1 MTLYINRNLVKEGYP
16 SEYKISLPS
25 SFENY
30 KTYRIELFK
39 CQIPDLRDFYSSRG
53 IFIASGEWDT
63 FIPIQPGQLV
73 VFDRKKNSGCYWN
86 LVNEE
91 SNKIKRKKLKSDNLT
106 FTVNTTHNKNQIPE
120 EYLPFYSYYSS
131 IIFPSVFNIV
141 EQNSYMYAY
150 TSYDTIN
157 SMQSIDNVLS
167 TNNVELCLKETTKNL
182 IATSHITPD
191 GMVNLTSDYIPY
203 SGNTLIFEFYD
214 QSFNKIRISELLI
227 VLKFNY

>member
-1 MTLYINRNLVKEGYP
+1 
-16 SEYKISLPS
+16 
-25 SFENY
+25 
-30 KTYRIELFK
+30 
-39 CQIPDLRDFYSSRG
+39 
-53 IFIASGEWDT
+53 
-63 FIPIQPGQLV
+63 
-73 VFDRKKNSGCYWN
+73 
-86 LVNEE
+86 
-91 SNKIKRKKLKSDNLT
+91 
-106 FTVNTTHNKNQIPE
+106 
-120 EYLPFYSYYSS
+120 
-131 IIFPSVFNIV
+131 
-141 EQNSYMYAY
+141 MYAY

>member
-91 SNKIKRKKLKSDNLT
+91 SNKIKRKKT
-106 FTVNTTHNKNQIPE
+106 E
-120 EYLPFYSYYSS
+120 
-131 IIFPSVFNIV
+131 
-141 EQNSYMYAY
+141 
-150 TSYDTIN
+150 
-157 SMQSIDNVLS
+157 
-167 TNNVELCLKETTKNL
+167 
-182 IATSHITPD
+182 
-191 GMVNLTSDYIPY
+191 
-203 SGNTLIFEFYD
+203 
-214 QSFNKIRISELLI
+214 IR
-227 VLKFNY
+227 